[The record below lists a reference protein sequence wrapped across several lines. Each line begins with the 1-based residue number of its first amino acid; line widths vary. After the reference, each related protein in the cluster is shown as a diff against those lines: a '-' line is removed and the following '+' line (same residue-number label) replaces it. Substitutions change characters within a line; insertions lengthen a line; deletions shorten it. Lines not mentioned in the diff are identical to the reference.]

1 MKELI
6 ILGVTG
12 SIGKQVLET
21 IKGKDFR
28 VRSIAC
34 GKRVELVEDIISL

>member
-21 IKGKDFR
+21 IKGK
-28 VRSIAC
+28 
-34 GKRVELVEDIISL
+34 IISVGEILGYSMNIDEIN